1 MRDDDLS
8 YNWAIRDV
16 LQNFQKSK
24 TDCLYDFLVKNSRCY
39 QTKSSRNICDALR
52 NLLQFVQ
59 FKKRAKRP

>member
-1 MRDDDLS
+1 MRNDDLS

-24 TDCLYDFLVKNSRCY
+24 TDCLCDFLDKNSRCY
-39 QTKSSRNICDALR
+39 QTKSSRDICDALR
-52 NLLQFVQ
+52 NLLLFAQ